1 MAGTFHARRKE
12 SLPLSLHM
20 PESVLIYKGGNAF
33 SFLLQEF
40 CTSLTFNDTSR
51 SLSRVCPSK
60 FSFETAFYSSRGTK
74 ILPQIKVLETYAAF
88 KITAKRWKPPK
99 ETKIAI
105 QEQWQ
110 SPVRNIKI
118 YVQQCDIYRATST
131 SSSFYFF
138 FAKMQASLACDVL
151 ITRFLLVLCLRNHDI
166 GKPNVS
172 GLWCTFANSGK
183 NLTDFARKK

>member
-74 ILPQIKVLETYAAF
+74 ILPQIKVLETF
-88 KITAKRWKPPK
+88 TLLLRSQLRGEKPPK
-99 ETKIAI
+99 KLKSLYRNNGNPLLGISRSTCNNVTFTELLLP
-105 QEQWQ
+105 
-110 SPVRNIKI
+110 PVP
-118 YVQQCDIYRATST
+118 
-131 SSSFYFF
+131 FF
-138 FAKMQASLACDVL
+138 LPKCRQ
-151 ITRFLLVLCLRNHDI
+151 VLC
-166 GKPNVS
+166 V
-172 GLWCTFANSGK
+172 TF
-183 NLTDFARKK
+183 